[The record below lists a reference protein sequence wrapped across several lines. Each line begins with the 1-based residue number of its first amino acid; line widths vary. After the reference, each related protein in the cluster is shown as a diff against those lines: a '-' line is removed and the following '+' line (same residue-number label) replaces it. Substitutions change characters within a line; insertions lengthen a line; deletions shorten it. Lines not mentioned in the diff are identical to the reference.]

1 MGPLRLGAPLFA
13 PRMRCVA
20 STAVFSYCSLLY
32 LFPKI
37 QWLFLTDGYYFCIL
51 SPWHGAWQR
60 EDAQCGVCERDGGK
74 EGRRRDKKERSISTN
89 LPRAKRTHT
98 VTHSETL
105 VKIRQILETRD
116 QLSLSFRPPGPIP
129 EQNEATGNKAAPRQ
143 RPQSHTGSM
152 WIEGLLFKA
161 PSCPDQP
168 HLLSSTSEH
177 SGHMLRIPIL

>member
-74 EGRRRDKKERSISTN
+74 EGRRRDKRKEASAQTYLEPSAHTQ
-89 LPRAKRTHT
+89 LPTAKPWLKSDRFWKRVIT
-98 VTHSETL
+98 
-105 VKIRQILETRD
+105 
-116 QLSLSFRPPGPIP
+116 
-129 EQNEATGNKAAPRQ
+129 
-143 RPQSHTGSM
+143 
-152 WIEGLLFKA
+152 
-161 PSCPDQP
+161 
-168 HLLSSTSEH
+168 
-177 SGHMLRIPIL
+177 